1 MPENVRAP
9 NKSVSSDWSVTYKYL
24 STLLSLNDAT
34 TGYWSTPVLLI
45 KVLQRGVTKSSQ
57 SSIILISDKESLSVK
72 PLKFQNLFQRNLIEK
87 VLEES

>member
-1 MPENVRAP
+1 M
-9 NKSVSSDWSVTYKYL
+9 TYKYL

-57 SSIILISDKESLSVK
+57 SSIILMSDKESLSVK